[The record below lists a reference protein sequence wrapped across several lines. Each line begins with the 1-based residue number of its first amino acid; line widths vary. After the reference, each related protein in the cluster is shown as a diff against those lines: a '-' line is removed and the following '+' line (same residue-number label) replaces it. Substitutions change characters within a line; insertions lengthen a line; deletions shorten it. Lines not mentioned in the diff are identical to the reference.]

1 MFPRLLPL
9 LCAALTRTRPLLRL
23 LPALLLAGG
32 LAAGEALAQSAIKV
46 LVNDEPVTTYDVK
59 SRTQFLKLTSQG
71 QASEAE
77 ALEELIDERLKLQ
90 EAKRRNVTVSEG
102 EIDEAFAEIAA
113 RAKMSPDQLEQAL
126 GQAGVNPQ
134 TLKDRIRAEIAWS
147 EIVRGRFRATVKI
160 TDRDVAAALGRS
172 SGEADAGTALSEF
185 KLQQI
190 IFVVPAKAGGGYEAQ
205 RRQQAAAF
213 RSRFAGCERA
223 VEQAKGLRDVVV
235 RPMVRREEGELSGE
249 IGEEILA
256 TPVGK
261 TTTPDR
267 IEEGFQLIAVCDRTA
282 LPGQTKASD
291 EARDALTAERGRLM
305 ARRYLRDLKSEA
317 VIEYR

>member
-1 MFPRLLPL
+1 MGGFVRPAVRLLS
-9 LCAALTRTRPLLRL
+9 
-23 LPALLLAGG
+23 ALLLAGG
-32 LAAGEALAQSAIKV
+32 LASEAAAQSAVKV
-46 LVNDEPVTTYDVK
+46 LVNDEPITTYDVK

-71 QASEAE
+71 RAGENEAV
-77 ALEELIDERLKLQ
+77 EELIDERLKLQ
-90 EAKRRNVTVSEG
+90 EAERRNVTISEQQI
-102 EIDEAFAEIAA
+102 EEAFAEIAT
-113 RAKMSPDQLEQAL
+113 RAKMSPAQLEQAL
-126 GQAGVNPQ
+126 GQAGVNPE

-160 TDRDVAAALGRS
+160 TDRDVAEALGRS
-172 SGEADAGTALSEF
+172 PGDADAGTTLSEF

-190 IFVVPAKAGGGYEAQ
+190 IFVMPAKAGQGYEGQ

-213 RSRFAGCERA
+213 RNRFAGCERA
-223 VEQAKGLRDVVV
+223 VEQARGLRDVVV
-235 RPMVRREEGELSGE
+235 RPMVRREEGELRGD

-261 TTTPDR
+261 TTAPER

-291 EARDALTAERGRLM
+291 EARDALTAERGQLM